1 MRPAPAEDF
10 APPMDVSTILSNAAI
25 GMAEL
30 ARLVHHLE
38 DAIFDD
44 EDQQTG
50 LRNQPALHQD
60 IDLITQTIAEFR
72 DLIIRLAAHT
82 AKEPQ
87 LAPQDIIAPIRLEKL
102 RNLIAHGES
111 KSTASALKHG
121 PQEIDLFD

>member
-1 MRPAPAEDF
+1 MKPTPAEDF
-10 APPMDVSTILSNAAI
+10 APTLDVSTILSNAAT

-38 DAIFDD
+38 DAIFDG

-50 LRNQPALHQD
+50 LLDKPALHQD

-72 DLIIRLAAHT
+72 DLITRLAAHT

-87 LAPQDIIAPIRLEKL
+87 LATQDIIAPIRLEKL

-111 KSTASALKHG
+111 NSTASALKNG